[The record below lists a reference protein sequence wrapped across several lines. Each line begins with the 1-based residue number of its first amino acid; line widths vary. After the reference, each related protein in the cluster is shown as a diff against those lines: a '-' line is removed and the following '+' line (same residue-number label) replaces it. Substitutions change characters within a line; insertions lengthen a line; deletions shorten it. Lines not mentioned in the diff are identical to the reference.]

1 MRWVESDDVRL
12 AVFEEGD
19 PGDPTIL
26 LVHGYPDTHR
36 VWDEVAELLRD
47 RFHVVRYDVRGAG
60 SSTAPRH
67 TRDYVFDRLAADLAA
82 VLDAIGKPRVHLVG
96 HDWGSLQGWDA
107 VTRPGLRDRVASFTS
122 FGGPGLAQWRHFM
135 RHGRRRDVLAQR
147 ARSWY
152 IGVFQL
158 PVLPEVAWS
167 TFMPRV
173 LERTMRLNEGIEP
186 RPGHPAETLVSDARN
201 GLRLYRGNMAD
212 RPGGDASGRSR
223 VDEAVR
229 GEAVRG
235 DAGRGDA
242 GRGDAG
248 RGDAGRGGGP
258 TVAVPVQ
265 LIEPTRDPFVTPALL
280 ASLGQGVPKF
290 WHRKIAAGHWAQRS
304 HPEVIARMIAE
315 FATHT
320 DGGAPTRSLRG
331 ARVEKG
337 QKAFHG
343 QLVVITG
350 AGSGIGRATARAFAA
365 HGAEVV
371 CADLDLETATR
382 TADGIA
388 KDLGGTAHA
397 VRVDVADTTQM
408 EDFARNIRAEYGVP
422 DIVVNN
428 AGIAV
433 SGPFLDHSVDDW
445 RRTLDVNLWGVIH
458 GCRLFAAQ
466 MVERGEGGHIV
477 NIASLAAFVPS
488 RLLPAYST
496 SKAAVK
502 MLSDCLRAEVAERGI
517 GVTVICPGFVSTPI
531 ARNATYVGPDI
542 RETAEQ
548 RLARR
553 GYPPERVAAHIL
565 RAVHRD
571 QAVVPVNAEG
581 KIGYALSRISPGALR
596 RLARVTGVTAIPPF
610 AR

>member
-1 MRWVESDDVRL
+1 MRWVEFDDVRL

-19 PGDPTIL
+19 PGHPTIL

-36 VWDEVAELLRD
+36 VWDEVAERLRD

-60 SSTAPRH
+60 DSTAPRH
-67 TRDYVFDRLAADLAA
+67 TRDYALHRLAGDLAA

-107 VTRPGLRDRVASFTS
+107 VTRPGIRDRIASFTS
-122 FGGPGLAQWRHFM
+122 FGGPGLAQARHFM
-135 RHGRRRDVLAQR
+135 RHGRRRDVLSQA
-147 ARSWY
+147 AKSWY
-152 IGVFQL
+152 IGAFRL
-158 PVLPEVAWS
+158 PVLPELAWS

-173 LERTMRLNEGIEP
+173 LERSMRRGEGLEP
-186 RPGHPAETLVSDARN
+186 RPGHPAGTLRSDARN
-201 GLRLYRGNMAD
+201 GLHLYRSNMAG
-212 RPGGDASGRSR
+212 GGD
-223 VDEAVR
+223 V
-229 GEAVRG
+229 
-235 DAGRGDA
+235 
-242 GRGDAG
+242 
-248 RGDAGRGGGP
+248 GGP
-258 TVAVPVQ
+258 SVAVPVQ
-265 LIEPTRDPFVTPALL
+265 LIEATRDPFVSPALL
-280 ASLGQGVPKF
+280 ASLGQGVPEF
-290 WHRKIAAGHWAQRS
+290 WHRKIAAGHWVQRS
-304 HPEVIARMIAE
+304 HPDVIARMIAE
-315 FATHT
+315 FAGHA

-331 ARVEKG
+331 ARVEEG
-337 QKAFHG
+337 RKAFHG

-371 CADLDLETATR
+371 CADLDREAAAR

-397 VRVDVADTTQM
+397 VRVDVADPAQM
-408 EDFARNIRAEYGVP
+408 EDFAGNIRAEHGVP

-433 SGPFLDHSVDDW
+433 SGPFLDHSLDDW

-466 MVERGEGGHIV
+466 MVERGEGGHII
-477 NIASLAAFVPS
+477 NIASAAAFVPS

-502 MLSDCLRAEVAERGI
+502 MLSDCLRAELAGQGI
-517 GVTVICPGFVSTPI
+517 GVSVICPGFVSTPI
-531 ARNATYVGPDI
+531 ARNATYVGPDM
-542 RETAEQ
+542 RESAE
-548 RLARR
+548 RGLARR

-596 RLARVTGVTAIPPF
+596 RFARVTSVTRNPPF